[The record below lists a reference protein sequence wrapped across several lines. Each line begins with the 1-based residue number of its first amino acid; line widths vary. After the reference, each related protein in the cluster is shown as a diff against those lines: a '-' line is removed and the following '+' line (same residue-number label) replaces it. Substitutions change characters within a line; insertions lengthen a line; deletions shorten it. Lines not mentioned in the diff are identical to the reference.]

1 MIMKKTFSLGLWS
14 AWDDAIAG
22 AAELFR
28 NLFSVYPN
36 VLLANDVTLR
46 RIDMIAEK
54 AQLKNEN
61 GEKAKSGM
69 YCRVG
74 GFVTEGF
81 ELTFGV
87 DKTLSD
93 GNFSLIYDSDPDD
106 DGEPIPEEDT
116 DAVEIKKTGTA

>member
-28 NLFSVYPN
+28 SLYSVYPN
-36 VLLANDVTLR
+36 ILLANDVTLR

-54 AQLKNEN
+54 SRLKNEN

-69 YCRVG
+69 YCQVG
-74 GFVTEGF
+74 GFVAEGF
-81 ELTFGV
+81 ELTFGI
-87 DKTLSD
+87 DEKLED
-93 GNFSLIYDSDPDD
+93 GYFSLIFDSDPDD
-106 DGEPIPEEDT
+106 DGEPVPEEDT
-116 DAVEIKKTGTA
+116 EVEVIRKTGTE